1 MFNHS
6 SIIYEHFLAIK
17 GWTLGVFT
25 IYFRFRLQVHNY
37 IPIDWLT
44 REKNCLWITK
54 VNLETP
60 QLLSHFQS
68 TNQKD
73 IVHLLDFEMRNFYN
87 NIRMP
92 VEIED
97 ITGNWIV
104 PHVKITLR
112 GSGGGGGGP
121 FCTLGDK
128 NVNIIIIWD
137 YTCCFLC
144 KLSKALVTKLIYL
157 V

>member
-1 MFNHS
+1 MFQTPGPQSPSHWLADQENKLPVDCQS
-6 SIIYEHFLAIK
+6 QSGNTAASFPFPIYK
-17 GWTLGVFT
+17 
-25 IYFRFRLQVHNY
+25 
-37 IPIDWLT
+37 
-44 REKNCLWITK
+44 
-54 VNLETP
+54 
-60 QLLSHFQS
+60 
-68 TNQKD
+68 QKD
-73 IVHLLDFEMRNFYN
+73 IVHLLDFEMRNHYN

-121 FCTLGDK
+121 FGTLGDK